1 MANVRFGT
9 RLSFRSVSPRDD
21 TRGHYCHAGVA
32 RGKAE
37 AWRVTWASGYLPR
50 GAERFQHLN
59 NRARC
64 AIRTPGNRLKH
75 PDDNGALVDGRA
87 VTGKGPG
94 PLNDQLQEQGG
105 WGRMQGGVGGA
116 RAPLPF
122 PLGPCLPQ
130 SCPSLRRSW
139 SGLAPDLCPNQ
150 LSRSQLCV
158 CLALEMALLLL
169 FWALVVSPEALGNQT
184 TLQPSSPGG
193 SSLVSR
199 NSEALNLNSVMS
211 ISSVTKDPKD
221 DGTGDQVSSPPRTPT
236 ASEVS
241 PLGTSTGA
249 STDPPVSEPT
259 VSQEVSPEKSSM
271 LLETSNATSD
281 PAVPTA
287 ISHNVTSGI
296 MTASSLETSN
306 GASGPPVTTATS
318 SLETSSGAIGPPVTM
333 ATSSLETSNGASGP
347 PVTMA
352 TSSLETSSEASG
364 PPVTTATSSLE
375 TSNGASGPPV
385 TMATSSLETSNGA
398 SGPPVTMATSSL
410 ETSSEA
416 SGPPVTTAT
425 GSLETSNGAGDSSI
439 SSVKISTV
447 ITPVVMP
454 SPNPHGGSKGVLLVP
469 VLMALLV
476 AVAFIALLLL
486 WRHRQKRRTGALK
499 LSAGRKRNG
508 AVDAWA
514 GPARV
519 PEEGAATAT
528 AGGPGEDKGP
538 GVPNGEE
545 SGPRPTLTTFF
556 GRRKSRQGSL
566 ALEELKPESGPRLG
580 AEEEPLVGSAA
591 GAGEDRT
598 SDGPEARR
606 CS

>member
-1 MANVRFGT
+1 T
-9 RLSFRSVSPRDD
+9 D
-21 TRGHYCHAGVA
+21 
-32 RGKAE
+32 
-37 AWRVTWASGYLPR
+37 
-50 GAERFQHLN
+50 
-59 NRARC
+59 
-64 AIRTPGNRLKH
+64 
-75 PDDNGALVDGRA
+75 
-87 VTGKGPG
+87 
-94 PLNDQLQEQGG
+94 
-105 WGRMQGGVGGA
+105 
-116 RAPLPF
+116 
-122 PLGPCLPQ
+122 
-130 SCPSLRRSW
+130 
-139 SGLAPDLCPNQ
+139 
-150 LSRSQLCV
+150 
-158 CLALEMALLLL
+158 MALLLL
-169 FWALVVSPEALGNQT
+169 FWALVVR
-184 TLQPSSPGG
+184 

-221 DGTGDQVSSPPRTPT
+221 DGTGDQVSSLPGTPT

-249 STDPPVSEPT
+249 STDPLVSEPT

-287 ISHNVTSGI
+287 ISHSVTSGI

-318 SLETSSGAIGPPVTM
+318 SLETS
-333 ATSSLETSNGASGP
+333 NGAR
-347 PVTMA
+347 
-352 TSSLETSSEASG
+352 G

-375 TSNGASGPPV
+375 TSNGAS
-385 TMATSSLETSNGA
+385 
-398 SGPPVTMATSSL
+398 
-410 ETSSEA
+410 
-416 SGPPVTTAT
+416 
-425 GSLETSNGAGDSSI
+425 DSSI

-580 AEEEPLVGSAA
+580 GEEEPLVGSEA
-591 GAGEDRT
+591 GAGQDRT
-598 SDGPEARR
+598 SDGPGARR